1 MFTGIVEDIGKVEQ
15 IRLVGDVYE
24 LQVTTSLDLADTQ
37 LGDSIAVNGVCLTVT
52 SLQISQPTRV
62 TFDVGPETLRVT
74 SLSNLAR
81 GHHVHLER
89 ALRLSDRLGG
99 HLVQG
104 HVDGIGTLCE
114 RRSHAETLELRIR
127 TSATVLAL
135 CIPKGSIAIDGVS
148 LTINQLGADWLEVWL
163 IPHTLEKTRLADLK
177 VGDQVNL
184 ENDLIGKYVQRLLGG
199 AKASGDAVTWDLLRK
214 SGFMGDSD

>member
-1 MFTGIVEDIGKVEQ
+1 MFTGIVEDIGKVDQ
-15 IRLVGDVYE
+15 IRRVGDVYQ
-24 LQVTTSLDLADTQ
+24 LHVMTSLDLADTQ

-52 SLQISQPTRV
+52 SLELSQPTRV

-74 SLSNLAR
+74 SLATLAK
-81 GHHVHLER
+81 GHNVHLER

-104 HVDGIGTLCE
+104 HVDGIGTLTE
-114 RRSHAETLELRIR
+114 RRGHAETLELRIR
-127 TSATVLAL
+127 TTPTVLAL

-163 IPHTLEKTRLADLK
+163 IPHTLEMTHLATLK

-184 ENDLIGKYVQRLLGG
+184 ENDLIGKYVQRLLGV
-199 AKASGDAVTWDLLRK
+199 KNENDSSVTWDLLRK
-214 SGFMGDSD
+214 SGFLGE